1 MSEREN
7 ENPETAHPH
16 GTDEY
21 LRAVKDYGVAVQ
33 QMQRGEY
40 DAARAQFEK
49 IGAAIPD
56 EPALAERCRTYVR
69 ICSQRSAAPTALG
82 TDVDSRYLTAIIKS
96 NRGETDSAI
105 ADLGELIRNDPFA
118 AHLVYA
124 RACAYA
130 LKGNAEAAIGDLR
143 QAIVLDPL
151 SRFHAVNDPDF
162 ENIREEPGFIDII
175 EPTPTG
181 V

>member
-1 MSEREN
+1 MNEREY

-16 GTDEY
+16 GTAEY
-21 LRAVKDYGVAVQ
+21 DQAVTEFGLAVQ

-40 DAARAQFEK
+40 DGARVQFER
-49 IGAAIPD
+49 IGATIPD

-69 ICSQRSAAPTALG
+69 ICEQRSTPVAAPG
-82 TDVDSRYLTAIIKS
+82 TDADSRYLTAIMKS
-96 NRGETDSAI
+96 NKGDSDAAI
-105 ADLGELIRNDPFA
+105 AELSDLMRNDPSA
-118 AHLVYA
+118 VHHVYA

-143 QAIVLDPL
+143 QAITLDPS

-162 ENIREEPGFIDII
+162 EQIREEPSFIDII